1 MKFDHII
8 INPPYCRNLHLK
20 ILNEAI
26 CYSDD
31 IVNLS
36 PIRWLQDPLA
46 ERKRNSDFNKFE
58 NIRNRIE
65 SIEIISTNDAN
76 SLFNIMLLQPLGVY
90 HITLNGGYDSSH
102 SEWFQKVINKIIAE
116 NNVSKLNIVKYND
129 SLENYVCLNI
139 MAPPMKYGRPMY
151 DWVKKIGVCTKT
163 NSYKKWKLSSTA
175 ATRGNVYNTMCVLF
189 KTYNEAQNCYNMM
202 QSKLA
207 KFLCSK
213 LVVDV
218 HVHYEYAPWM
228 SDYTHPWTDKDIY
241 EYFNLTPEEI
251 ATMESEV
258 NEI

>member
-8 INPPYCRNLHLK
+8 MNPPYCKNLHLK

-31 IVNLS
+31 VVNLS

-58 NIRNRIE
+58 NIRNKIE
-65 SIEIISTNDAN
+65 SIEVISTTDAN
-76 SLFNIMLLQPLGVY
+76 NLFNIMLLQPLGIY
-90 HITLNGGYDSSH
+90 HVTLNGGYNSSH
-102 SEWFQKVINKIIAE
+102 NEWFQKIINKIITE
-116 NNVSKLNIVKYND
+116 DNVTKLNVVKYND
-129 SLENYVCLNI
+129 NLENYVCLNT

-151 DWVKKIGVCTKT
+151 DWVKKTGVCTKSCT
-163 NSYKKWKLSSTA
+163 YKMWKTSNAA
-175 ATRGNVYNTMCVLF
+175 ATRGDVHNTMCVLF
-189 KTYNEAQNCYNMM
+189 KTYNEAYNCYNMM

-228 SDYTHPWTDKDIY
+228 TDYTHEWTDEMLY

-251 ATMESEV
+251 SIRESEIKS
-258 NEI
+258 N